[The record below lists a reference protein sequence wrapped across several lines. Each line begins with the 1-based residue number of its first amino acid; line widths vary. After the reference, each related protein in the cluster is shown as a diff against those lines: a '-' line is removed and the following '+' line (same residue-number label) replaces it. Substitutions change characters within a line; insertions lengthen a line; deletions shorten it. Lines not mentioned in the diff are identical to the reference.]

1 MKTALIN
8 TTINVPHVLKLYRKL
23 DPDVRFFVAG
33 DTKTPHHEVS
43 ELCNSLG
50 NARYITPAAQQRW
63 KCSEPTGWGCIQ
75 RRNIAL
81 LEAVE
86 WGADIIYTMD
96 DDNIP
101 MDRAHFINIAHAFDD
116 FHGPMGE
123 SKVNNN
129 WLDPGQLLMPP
140 YGVRQRG
147 VPHDIKTNCRV
158 VAVVDAK
165 VGVVAGACLGD
176 PDIDAVTRIAT
187 RPEIHNVS
195 ELLRSGIVVEPRTR
209 TIFNSQNTAFLL
221 ELAPTMFMLPNV
233 GRFDDIYASLI
244 CQRIMRTRNL
254 HVHHGKPFVWQTRNE
269 HDLLQD
275 LQQEIDGMSR
285 IRGFAENLDEME
297 SIADQGTVKQ
307 TKYIWKCLE
316 GFFPARTSEAAQA
329 FLEDIESVM

>member
-1 MKTALIN
+1 MKTALIT

-33 DTKTPHHEVS
+33 DIKTPHHECS

-50 NARYITPAAQQRW
+50 NAHYITPAAQQRW
-63 KCSEPTGWGCIQ
+63 KCSEPTGWNCIQ

-116 FHGPMGE
+116 FHGPLIE
-123 SKVNNN
+123 SDNG
-129 WLDPGQLLMPP
+129 WFDPGQPLSPP
-140 YGVRQRG
+140 ARQRG
-147 VPHDIKTNCRV
+147 FPHDIKINCRV
-158 VAVVDAK
+158 VPTFDAK
-165 VGVVAGACLGD
+165 VGVVSGACLGD
-176 PDIDAVTRIAT
+176 PDIDAMTRIVKH
-187 RPEIHNVS
+187 PEVHHVS
-195 ELLRSGIVVEPRTR
+195 ELLRGGFVVEPRTR

-244 CQRIMRTRNL
+244 CQRITRTRNL

-275 LQQEIDGMSR
+275 LRQEIEGMTR
-285 IRGFAENLDEME
+285 IRAFAEHLDTME

-307 TKYIWKCLE
+307 TEYIWKCLE

-329 FLEDIESVM
+329 FLEDIASVM